1 MLLLWFVMAA
11 EAVFVVAVKVKK
23 GGRGDCQNS

>member
-11 EAVFVVAVKVKK
+11 EAVFVVALNVKK
-23 GGRGDCQNS
+23 RRRGDCQNS